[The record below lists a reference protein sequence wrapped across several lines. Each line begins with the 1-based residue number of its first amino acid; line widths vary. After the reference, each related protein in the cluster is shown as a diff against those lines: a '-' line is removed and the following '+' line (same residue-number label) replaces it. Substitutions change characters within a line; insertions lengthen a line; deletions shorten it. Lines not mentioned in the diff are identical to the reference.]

1 MSSEFS
7 LTTFNSQGKLKQ
19 IEHALKAVSNGETA
33 IGIRYKDG
41 VVLAVEKNIKSPLV
55 DENSVRKIQQ
65 MAEHVGSTYAGLTG
79 DYRVLLQSARKQSMK
94 HVLTYE
100 EPILLGSLA
109 RETAKIFQE
118 FTQSGGV
125 RPFGISLL
133 LAGIDS
139 SGPQLFQLDPSGVY
153 HEWKAVSIGKNS
165 SNANIFL
172 QKRYKEDLDR
182 DDAIHMVLLALKDG
196 FEGTMNNRNIEIG
209 YIDKADKKFKNLS
222 QTEIGHILSF
232 VNDSR

>member
-7 LTTFNSQGKLKQ
+7 LTTFNSKGKLKQ
-19 IEHALKAVSNGETA
+19 IENALKAVSNGETTV
-33 IGIRYKDG
+33 GIKYKDG
-41 VVLAVEKNIKSPLV
+41 VVLAVEKNIKSPLI

-65 MAEHVGSTYAGLTG
+65 IAEHVGATYAGLSG
-79 DYRVLLQSARKQSMK
+79 DFRVLLQSARKQSMK

-100 EPILLGSLA
+100 EPILIGSLA

-125 RPFGISLL
+125 RPFGICLL

-139 SGPQLFQLDPSGVY
+139 DGPQLFQLDPSGVY
-153 HEWKAVSIGKNS
+153 HEWKATSVGKNGP
-165 SNANIFL
+165 NAKIFL
-172 QKRYKEDLDR
+172 EKRYKEDLDR
-182 DDAIHMVLLALKDG
+182 DDAIHMALMALKEG
-196 FEGTMNNRNIEIG
+196 FEGSLNNRNIEIG
-209 YIDKADKKFKNLS
+209 YIDVADNKFKNLS
-222 QTEIGHILSF
+222 QTEVGHILGF